1 MICKIGSDYQLFGY
15 LVGPSHQSLLAM
27 ENNKSTTQEIEE
39 VLQEIGVKIE
49 ELIRKGADASA
60 EVKDE
65 IEQKIKDLKE
75 NKTTLEEEL
84 RKGKELLEREFN
96 QKKEELEPK
105 LEESKGFAKE
115 GLRQFGL
122 ALKAIFGKK

>member
-1 MICKIGSDYQLFGY
+1 
-15 LVGPSHQSLLAM
+15 M

-65 IEQKIKDLKE
+65 IDQKIKDLKE

-84 RKGKELLEREFN
+84 RKGKELLEREFK